1 MINHLYWKAMSTEEG
16 NEDLIRA
23 KWLSLVNHI
32 QNVHAGCDKLFA
44 KCLHKRL
51 QGRKWIKPSKS
62 YYNC

>member
-1 MINHLYWKAMSTEEG
+1 MVNHLYWCAMSTEEG

-32 QNVHAGCDKLFA
+32 QNVHRGHGSLFP

-51 QGRKWIKPSKS
+51 KGRKWIKPST
-62 YYNC
+62 

>member
-1 MINHLYWKAMSTEEG
+1 MINHFYCCAMSTEKG

-23 KWLSLVNHI
+23 KWLLLANHI
-32 QNVHAGCDKLFA
+32 QNVHAGLDNLFP

-51 QGRKWIKPSKS
+51 QGQKWIKPSKS